1 MKIGSFL
8 RGSLPSFYSAEVLL
22 PLINLGKGLPQMA
35 KERGQLLSSV
45 FGGHSLHRVVAP
57 VHRSGWRRLTSSSGT
72 LHHPS
77 YF

>member
-8 RGSLPSFYSAEVLL
+8 RGSLPSFYSTEVLL
-22 PLINLGKGLPQMA
+22 PRINLEKGLPQTA

-45 FGGHSLHRVVAP
+45 FSGRSLRKVVAP
-57 VHRSGWRRLTSSSGT
+57 IHRSGWRRLTSSSGA
-72 LHHPS
+72 LHCPP